1 MGQTASTKN
10 DYTEKLLTRAI
21 LTAFNYDN
29 LGLGKEKC
37 EAVIGQKISIKIE
50 GETHEK
56 LTFQFTYDGT
66 PDLNTDPIETEA
78 GQEKP
83 AVIPHIGQ
91 GTFLYKV
98 LEVTDEAETVE
109 STFNAE
115 KTGSWKM
122 VQKYTPKGL
131 DLVSRQIFFLAI
143 FEVIQKGF
151 RIAESHQGWQNL

>member
-1 MGQTASTKN
+1 M
-10 DYTEKLLTRAI
+10 
-21 LTAFNYDN
+21 
-29 LGLGKEKC
+29 
-37 EAVIGQKISIKIE
+37 IGQKISIKIE

-66 PDLNTDPIETEA
+66 PDLNTDPIEAEA

-91 GTFLYKV
+91 GTFLYEV

-115 KTGSWKM
+115 KTGSWEM

-131 DLVSRQIFFLAI
+131 DLVSRQIFFWRFLKLFRKVSALQKVTKDGKT
-143 FEVIQKGF
+143 FEEFWARV
-151 RIAESHQGWQNL
+151 